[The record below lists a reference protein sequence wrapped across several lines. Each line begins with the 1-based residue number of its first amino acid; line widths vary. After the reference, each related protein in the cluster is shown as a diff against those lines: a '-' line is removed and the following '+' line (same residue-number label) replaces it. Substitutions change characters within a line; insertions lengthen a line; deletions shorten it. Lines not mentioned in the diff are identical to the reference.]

1 LGQVKTKKARAS
13 CNPIGQDSFGR
24 LIWILVLLLNRSV
37 FESMEAIC
45 LLEEYLLRKAEHKIK
60 AKYSKKVA
68 PEQMPTFTSGAN
80 AEKKKLEK
88 EELWLG
94 ENLAKRLCIY
104 AKMRWISLVE
114 KRRKKIPD
122 ISVLIIKL

>member
-1 LGQVKTKKARAS
+1 
-13 CNPIGQDSFGR
+13 
-24 LIWILVLLLNRSV
+24 
-37 FESMEAIC
+37 M
-45 LLEEYLLRKAEHKIK
+45 LEEYLMRKAEHKIK
-60 AKYSKKVA
+60 AKYSKKVV
-68 PEQMPTFTSGAN
+68 PDQTFTSN
-80 AEKKKLEK
+80 AVTKAKKIEK

>member
-1 LGQVKTKKARAS
+1 
-13 CNPIGQDSFGR
+13 
-24 LIWILVLLLNRSV
+24 
-37 FESMEAIC
+37 MEAIC

-60 AKYSKKVA
+60 AKYSKKIV
-68 PEQMPTFTSGAN
+68 PEQIPTFTSGTN

-122 ISVLIIKL
+122 ITVLIIKL

>member
-1 LGQVKTKKARAS
+1 M
-13 CNPIGQDSFGR
+13 
-24 LIWILVLLLNRSV
+24 VLKINRSV

-60 AKYSKKVA
+60 AKYSKKVV
-68 PEQMPTFTSGAN
+68 PEQQTFSSGVN
-80 AEKKKLEK
+80 TEKKKLEK

-122 ISVLIIKL
+122 ITVLIIKL